1 MFHAFHTN
9 ESGGQDESVLHI
21 NIEGGRTIV
30 PTTTASDE
38 EITAVDDVLPSV
50 PTSSSSSPT
59 INPPVPPAS
68 SMNLQRAVS
77 TMLKQ
82 LSEKLDAVREVA
94 GQSLERLLLL
104 TDDAM
109 GSELP
114 ERSRLESAMLR
125 LRVPSSSSSVDT
137 HEHSTS
143 G

>member
-50 PTSSSSSPT
+50 PTSSSSPT